1 MTERVAAAVLDRGEP
16 VSQVMAVEGLKQCD
30 LWNAMRKFAN
40 PGIALIAEI
49 LYQKGSLN
57 FGELRDQTGLTTN
70 VLNHGLIEMRNAEIA
85 AKVDKNY
92 CLTKYGALLV
102 EAIEHIKNDI
112 FKASKEDIFQ
122 PVQGGYRKENM
133 GLVVD

>member
-1 MTERVAAAVLDRGEP
+1 MAERVAAVLDRGDP
-16 VSQVMAVEGLKQCD
+16 VPQVMAVEGLKQCD

-40 PGIALIAEI
+40 PDIALIAEI
-49 LYQKGSLN
+49 LYEKGSLN

-70 VLNHGLIEMRNAEIA
+70 VLNHGLIEMRNTEIA
-85 AKVDKNY
+85 AKVDKSY

-112 FKASKEDIFQ
+112 FKATKEDIFQ
-122 PVQGGYRKENM
+122 PAQGRYRKENM
-133 GLVVD
+133 DIVVA